1 MVLHVRDMLRMP
13 FQFRCT
19 NFALC
24 ATVLPKKR
32 RPGCPNLLF
41 LWGINI
47 AYLLPRLLLELEER
61 LVELLLRVFDVD
73 ALDERLVV
81 DELEEREAEE
91 LLLFRVAGSVFVLRF
106 LWLMSGDCLLPE
118 SSREYLWSVRW
129 LLSELL

>member
-1 MVLHVRDMLRMP
+1 M
-13 FQFRCT
+13 Q
-19 NFALC
+19 
-24 ATVLPKKR
+24 KR
-32 RPGCPNLLF
+32 RLGCPNLLF

-118 SSREYLWSVRW
+118 SSR
-129 LLSELL
+129 

>member
-1 MVLHVRDMLRMP
+1 M
-13 FQFRCT
+13 Q
-19 NFALC
+19 
-24 ATVLPKKR
+24 KR
-32 RPGCPNLLF
+32 RLGNPGLLF

-73 ALDERLVV
+73 ALDERLVD
-81 DELEEREAEE
+81 DELEERVVEE

-118 SSREYLWSVRW
+118 SSR
-129 LLSELL
+129 

>member
-1 MVLHVRDMLRMP
+1 MSEP
-13 FQFRCT
+13 S
-19 NFALC
+19 
-24 ATVLPKKR
+24 
-32 RPGCPNLLF
+32 F

-81 DELEEREAEE
+81 DELEERVVEE

-118 SSREYLWSVRW
+118 SSR
-129 LLSELL
+129 